1 MSAGWGR
8 PPQGEEEP
16 RGNRGASK
24 TGGAG
29 STLQANVTDPHAT
42 CVRPLDRR
50 SAPAKVLGGA
60 GRAPPGPREGLS
72 PPQARESVCG
82 LFLGL
87 SSGSQA
93 KGGDAVPESLHDRP
107 DLDQLRR
114 LAKEL
119 RDAARRNEAEAW
131 ERFARHHPTA
141 RPGQVTLAAAQLVI
155 ARELDFASWP
165 RLKAAVDAGRSAQRH
180 VSVLLAASVEG
191 RLGQAAEILHGDA
204 GIARRDL
211 RAAAV
216 LGDTDAASAL
226 LAADLAAA
234 VAVDEE
240 RGWPPLLYACYSS
253 WHRID
258 PSRAAGLAGVVRLLL
273 DAGASPDTNDG
284 GRPRLRSALKGSVE
298 VNNPAVAEVLLAAG
312 ANPDLGQP
320 IVDAV
325 GQRDHRCL
333 RLLVAHGARVQRT
346 WAVGAAVSG
355 DDPEALCL
363 LLDALRE
370 AGAPV
375 PDIATEH
382 LPDAAANASMTVVA
396 TLLDAG
402 ADPDASEDG
411 VSALRRAV
419 RTGRSDVVAR
429 LRAVGATDDA
439 IDIDRFLGACWA
451 GDRRMAEQLLAAHPG
466 LPERLSEADRSVI
479 VDAAGT
485 GSAEAVAVMLD
496 LGFSPSA
503 EKFGDQPLHNA
514 AYHGNAAVVALLLER
529 GVDVDARDGTYGGT
543 ALGFASVGSGEAGRP
558 GDWIKTVQ
566 LLVEAGASPDG
577 VWVAD
582 KPPSEEVAELL
593 RAHGIGP
600 DQAGKPDAIA
610 ERPEPAG
617 TAVTA
622 GTGVMADIAQHLA
635 AAYAERDLELLGSL
649 LHPQLRWSGECTN
662 KDQVLDWYRAFLAEG
677 TVATVESVEVDRDAV
692 LLGLSVTGPAQGSR
706 PAAGQHLCQVFTV
719 ADAQIVDIRGYP
731 DRASALARQATPE

>member
-1 MSAGWGR
+1 MSV
-8 PPQGEEEP
+8 
-16 RGNRGASK
+16 S
-24 TGGAG
+24 
-29 STLQANVTDPHAT
+29 L
-42 CVRPLDRR
+42 
-50 SAPAKVLGGA
+50 
-60 GRAPPGPREGLS
+60 
-72 PPQARESVCG
+72 
-82 LFLGL
+82 
-87 SSGSQA
+87 
-93 KGGDAVPESLHDRP
+93 PERP

-114 LAKEL
+114 QAKEL
-119 RDAARRNEAEAW
+119 RDAARQGDSVALG
-131 ERFARHHPTA
+131 RFARYHQTA
-141 RPGQVTLAAAQLVI
+141 GAARVTLAAAQLVI
-155 ARELDFASWP
+155 ARELGFASWP
-165 RLKAAVDAGRSAQRH
+165 RLAAAVDASRSARRR

-191 RLGQAAEILHGDA
+191 RLGQAAEILRGDPE
-204 GIARRDL
+204 IADRDL

-216 LGDTDAASAL
+216 LGDTDAARAL
-226 LAADLAAA
+226 LAVDPAAA

-258 PSRAAGLAGVVRLLL
+258 PSRAEGLAGVVHLLL

-284 GRPRLRSALKGSVE
+284 GRPRLRAALKGSVE
-298 VNNPAVAEVLLAAG
+298 VSNPAVAKVLLAAG

-325 GQRDHRCL
+325 GRRDHRCL

-346 WAVGAAVSG
+346 WAVGAAVSR
-355 DDPEALCL
+355 DDPEAVAL

-370 AGAPV
+370 AGVPV
-375 PDIATEH
+375 ADVATEH
-382 LPDAAANASMTVVA
+382 LPDAAANASMPVVA
-396 TLLDAG
+396 ALLDAG

-411 VSALRRAV
+411 ASALRRAV
-419 RTGRSDVVAR
+419 RTGRRDVAAR
-429 LRAVGATDDA
+429 LRAAGATDDA
-439 IDIDRFLGACWA
+439 TDIDRFLGACWA

-466 LPERLSEADRSVI
+466 LPERLSKVDRSVI

-514 AYHGNAAVVALLLER
+514 AYHGNAAVVGLLLQR
-529 GVDVDARDGTYGGT
+529 GVDADARDGTYGGT

-558 GDWIKTVQ
+558 GDWIKTVE
-566 LLVEAGASPDG
+566 LLVEAGASPEG

-593 RAHGIGP
+593 RAYGIGP
-600 DQAGKPDAIA
+600 DQAGEPDTDALA

-622 GTGVMADIAQHLA
+622 ETGVIADIAQHLA

-649 LHPQLRWSGECTN
+649 LHPQVRWSGECTN
-662 KDQVLDWYRAFLAEG
+662 KDQVLDWYRALHAEG
-677 TVATVESVEVDRDAV
+677 TAATVETVEVDRDAV
-692 LLGLSVTGPAQGSR
+692 LLGLAVTGPAQGAR
-706 PAAGQHLCQVFTV
+706 PADSQHLWQVFTV
-719 ADAQIVDIRGYP
+719 VDAQIVDIRGYA